1 MTGFYVVWIGFITT
15 IISLGVERF
24 IQPSVPNIYRSYTA
38 YLLHFS
44 IISLFYLLS
53 LLIVQR
59 PVFSS
64 LFVLITQA
72 IFVIISNAKYKALK
86 EPLVFS
92 DIVMFSQAFKYP
104 RLYFPFLGWLPI
116 IGAPVLIVAA
126 IVLVLNF
133 EPIHELNYLWLM
145 LYLLISIV
153 LMYKMA
159 LKQTPRLDIAQDIQ
173 HIGFIASLISYEIL
187 ARQDTHKK
195 QIENTLK
202 NTPWQDTKTEGSH
215 VLTTKKNNKQH
226 DIVVM
231 QSESFFDAR
240 RLHPSVSRHVLENFD
255 RCCAESLQYGRLNVS
270 AWGANTMRTE
280 FSFLSGIG
288 FEEMGYYRFYPY
300 HYMRHYQVATLASYL
315 QQKGYYCICIHPHH
329 AEFFGRASLF
339 PQLGFDEFI
348 DIASFKEI
356 DKYGPYISDQAVSK
370 KIIEM
375 LALKHEYNKPCFI
388 FAITTENHGPLH
400 LEKAT
405 AEDEEKYY
413 TGAQPDN
420 TDELSIYLRHLNNA
434 DEMIGSLMTTLKA
447 HEKNTLFCLYGD
459 HVPSMPAIY
468 AETAFND
475 NRTDYVI
482 WSSTSIKNKKHNK
495 KNVSAE
501 CLAKQIKKI
510 ISD

>member
-1 MTGFYVVWIGFITT
+1 MIDFYIAWVWFFTLLISIGIEYFIK
-15 IISLGVERF
+15 
-24 IQPSVPNIYRSYTA
+24 PSVPEICRSYTA

-53 LLIVQR
+53 LFIVQR
-59 PVFSS
+59 PIFSS

-72 IFVIISNAKYKALK
+72 IFVIVSNAKYQALK

-116 IGAPVLIVAA
+116 IGAPVLIVVV
-126 IVLVLNF
+126 IVLVLSF
-133 EPIHELNYLWLM
+133 EPVSILNYF
-145 LYLLISIV
+145 LLTLFLLVSIV
-153 LMYKMA
+153 LMYAMA
-159 LKQTPRLDIAQDIQ
+159 LRQKPRLDIAQDIQ
-173 HIGFIASLISYEIL
+173 QIGFIASLISYAML

-202 NTPWQDTKTEGSH
+202 NTLWQDTKKDNSAT
-215 VLTTKKNNKQH
+215 LKTKKNNKQH
-226 DIVVM
+226 DIIIM

-240 RLHPSVSRHVLENFD
+240 RLHASISHHVLENFD
-255 RCCAESLQYGRLNVS
+255 QCCTESLQYGRLNVS

-288 FEEMGYYRFYPY
+288 FEAMGYYRFYPY
-300 HYMRHYQVATLASYL
+300 HYIRHYQVATLASYL

-348 DIASFKEI
+348 DITSFSET

-370 KIIEM
+370 KMIEI
-375 LALKHEYNKPCFI
+375 LKLKHEHNKPYFI
-388 FAITTENHGPLH
+388 FAITMENHGPLH
-400 LEKAT
+400 LEVAT
-405 AEDEEKYY
+405 PEDEKKYF
-413 TGAQPDN
+413 TGIRPNN

-434 DEMIGSLMTTLKA
+434 DKMIGSLMATLKKR
-447 HEKNTLFCLYGD
+447 EQNTLFCLYGD
-459 HVPSMPAIY
+459 HVPSMPEIY

-482 WSSTSIKNKKHNK
+482 WSSTSIKNKKKNK
-495 KNVSAE
+495 KEVSVQ
-501 CLAKQIKKI
+501 CLAKKIKEI
-510 ISD
+510 ISE

>member
-1 MTGFYVVWIGFITT
+1 MTGFYVVWVWIVTV
-15 IISLGVERF
+15 IISLGIERF
-24 IQPSVPNIYRSYTA
+24 IQPSVPNIYRFYAA
-38 YLLHFS
+38 YLLHVS
-44 IISLFYLLS
+44 IISLFYFLS

-59 PVFSS
+59 PIFSS
-64 LFVLITQA
+64 LFVLITHA
-72 IFVIISNAKYKALK
+72 IFVVVSNAKYKALK

-116 IGAPVLIVAA
+116 IGAPVIIVAA
-126 IVLVLNF
+126 IALVLRF
-133 EPIHELNYLWLM
+133 ESTSELNYFWLM
-145 LYLLISIV
+145 LSLLMSIV
-153 LMYKMA
+153 LMYTMA
-159 LKQTPRLDIAQDIQ
+159 LKQTPCLNIAQDIQ
-173 HIGFIASLISYEIL
+173 QIGFIASLISYEIL

-202 NTPWQDTKTEGSH
+202 NTLWQK
-215 VLTTKKNNKQH
+215 TKKNNKQQDIQ
-226 DIVVM
+226 DIVVI

-240 RLHPSVSRHVLENFD
+240 RLHPSISHHVLSNFD
-255 RCCAESLQYGRLNVS
+255 QCCAESLQYGCLNVS

-300 HYMRHYQVATLASYL
+300 HYMRHYQVATFASYL

-329 AEFFGRASLF
+329 AKFFGRARLF

-348 DIASFKEI
+348 DIVSFSET

-370 KIIEM
+370 KIIEI
-375 LALKHEYNKPCFI
+375 LALKREDNKPCFI
-388 FAITTENHGPLH
+388 FAITMENHGPLH

-405 AEDEEKYY
+405 AEDKEKYY
-413 TGAQPDN
+413 TGIQPNN
-420 TDELSIYLRHLNNA
+420 TNELSIYLRHLNNA
-434 DEMIGSLMTTLKA
+434 DETIGDLMTTLKE

-482 WSSTSIKNKKHNK
+482 WSSIAIKNKKYNK
-495 KNVSAE
+495 KDISAQ

-510 ISD
+510 IGD